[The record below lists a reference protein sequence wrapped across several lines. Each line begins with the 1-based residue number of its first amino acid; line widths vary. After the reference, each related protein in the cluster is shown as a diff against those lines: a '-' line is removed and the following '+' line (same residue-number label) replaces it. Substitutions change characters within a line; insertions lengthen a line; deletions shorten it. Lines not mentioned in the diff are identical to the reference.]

1 MLIRKVRR
9 FLIDT
14 YVVFLLE
21 AIRLLT
27 RFIRELQT
35 VHGNAC
41 VRSEDFVVVES
52 SVKFTLECF
61 DVVQAGIVG
70 HSALKLR
77 LFRSHFFL

>member
-1 MLIRKVRR
+1 M
-9 FLIDT
+9 
-14 YVVFLLE
+14 
-21 AIRLLT
+21 
-27 RFIRELQT
+27 
-35 VHGNAC
+35 HGNAC

-77 LFRSHFFL
+77 LFRSHLFL